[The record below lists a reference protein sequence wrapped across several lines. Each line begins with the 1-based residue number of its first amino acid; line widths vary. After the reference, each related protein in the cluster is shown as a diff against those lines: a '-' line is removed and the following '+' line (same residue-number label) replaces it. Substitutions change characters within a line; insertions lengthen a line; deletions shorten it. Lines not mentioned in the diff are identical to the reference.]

1 MNFFLLKKLY
11 IVVNFPWSTN
21 QIKVILIK
29 GFSSQKKKLGFIMVL
44 KIRLDKESKVS
55 SSQFFGPKGIKS
67 IIESV
72 TS

>member
-1 MNFFLLKKLY
+1 MKKLN

-21 QIKVILIK
+21 QIKVILIMR
-29 GFSSQKKKLGFIMVL
+29 FSSQKKFLGFIIVL
-44 KIRLDKESKVS
+44 KIRLDKESKAS
-55 SSQFFGPKGIKS
+55 SSQFFGPKGIES